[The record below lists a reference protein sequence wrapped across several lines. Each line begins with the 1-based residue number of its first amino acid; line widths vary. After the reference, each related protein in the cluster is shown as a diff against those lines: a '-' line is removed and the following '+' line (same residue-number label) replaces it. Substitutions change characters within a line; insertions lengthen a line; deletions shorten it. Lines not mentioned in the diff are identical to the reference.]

1 MEMSISMFIKI
12 CISFFSI
19 ILFIVIAYISYAQVN
34 IYKVIWRERFLD
46 EKHFLEVYNFQDNK
60 IKIYD
65 NYEVIVKPLNSYSD
79 GVYIDGLNGGTG
91 WTEAWGDTSG
101 ICSTWYTVDSAVTQG
116 SSLRSMKTVISGGQC
131 GRKFTADSTE
141 NQIYTVY
148 MRQAV

>member
-1 MEMSISMFIKI
+1 MSISMFIKI

-65 NYEVIVKPLNSYSD
+65 NYEVIVKPLFGYE
-79 GVYIDGLNGGTG
+79 IDVTKYVFDLSEITDNNP
-91 WTEAWGDTSG
+91 AILG
-101 ICSTWYTVDSAVTQG
+101 IAIISA
-116 SSLRSMKTVISGGQC
+116 L
-131 GRKFTADSTE
+131 
-141 NQIYTVY
+141 
-148 MRQAV
+148 